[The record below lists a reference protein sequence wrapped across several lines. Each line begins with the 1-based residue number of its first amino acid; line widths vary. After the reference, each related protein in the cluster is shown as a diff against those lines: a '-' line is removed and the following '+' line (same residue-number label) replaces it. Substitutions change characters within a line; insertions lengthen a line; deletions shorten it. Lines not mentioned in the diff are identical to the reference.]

1 MMTINLTLSI
11 LSTLLYALAIGLLLK
26 QWVSKAKGLEK
37 SPLYAAIAAVAFH
50 AIYLYFS
57 IFTSQGIDIGF
68 FSALTFTAWLMAT
81 LLVLASFTLPISC
94 LGLLVY
100 PFALI
105 SLIFRT
111 ISGQQHLL
119 TDLIAPGLQTHILF
133 SLLAYSL
140 LSIAVAQAIL
150 LYVQDKYLHNKH
162 PSGFMHSLPSLE
174 AMETLLFRLIV
185 LGVIA
190 LSISLLSGFIYLDD
204 MFAQHLVHKT
214 ILSIIAWSVFV
225 ILLWGHYMFGWRGK
239 TAIRWSMTGF
249 TLLMLA
255 YFGSKF
261 VIELVLQ

>member
-11 LSTLLYALAIGLLLK
+11 LLYAITIGLLLK
-26 QWVSKAKGLEK
+26 QWLTEAKGLNK
-37 SPLYAAIAAVAFH
+37 LPLYTGIAAVTFH
-50 AIYLYFS
+50 AIFLYS
-57 IFTSQGIDIGF
+57 TIFTPQGIDIGF

-81 LLVLASFTLPISC
+81 LLVIASFSLPISC
-94 LGLLVY
+94 LGLLVH

-105 SLIFRT
+105 TLIFRAM
-111 ISGQQHLL
+111 SEQQHLL
-119 TDLIAPGLQTHILF
+119 TDLLAPGLQTHILF

-140 LSIAVAQAIL
+140 LSIAVAQALL
-150 LYVQDKYLHNKH
+150 LYIQDKYLHNKH
-162 PSGFMHSLPSLE
+162 PSGFLHSLPSLE
-174 AMETLLFRLIV
+174 AMETLLFRLIA

-214 ILSIIAWSVFV
+214 ILSLIAWSIFV
-225 ILLWGHYMFGWRGK
+225 ILLWGHYRFGWRGK
-239 TAIRWSMTGF
+239 IAIRWSMSGF

-261 VIELVLQ
+261 VIELVLQQ